1 MLEQNLE
8 TAAEELAS
16 RERDAAHEH
25 SAHENQLRAQESLL
39 ESQRV
44 ELHVERRT
52 YEKDHRAMHKSMLVG
67 QPRLDRCSL
76 ASIHFLSHSI
86 LRL

>member
-1 MLEQNLE
+1 MVGLVAEHETLKRETDKSLRQRECELTLLEQNLA

-39 ESQRV
+39 EPQ
-44 ELHVERRT
+44 
-52 YEKDHRAMHKSMLVG
+52 
-67 QPRLDRCSL
+67 
-76 ASIHFLSHSI
+76 
-86 LRL
+86 